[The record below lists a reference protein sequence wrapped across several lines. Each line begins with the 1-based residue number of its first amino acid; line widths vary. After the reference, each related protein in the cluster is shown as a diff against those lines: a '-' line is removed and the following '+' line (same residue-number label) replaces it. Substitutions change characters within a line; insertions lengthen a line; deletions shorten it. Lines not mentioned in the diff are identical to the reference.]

1 MFKQCIVTAAN
12 YGPLLDVSS
21 DKDAYHEVDL
31 KLASIL
37 KEILHTDMSEE
48 KLIELATTSKENG
61 GMQMIFPAKFYDL
74 MKIQVVELK
83 KPNGKNIFS
92 ALRKAAMKL
101 ETESTP

>member
-1 MFKQCIVTAAN
+1 
-12 YGPLLDVSS
+12 
-21 DKDAYHEVDL
+21 
-31 KLASIL
+31 
-37 KEILHTDMSEE
+37 
-48 KLIELATTSKENG
+48 
-61 GMQMIFPAKFYDL
+61 MQMIFPAKFYDL